1 MAFNHEFKTNFL
13 TYYLKEKSITTLPYN
28 QHSLRG
34 QRNQII
40 VYDLQRT
47 YIYIYIRWLNYIF
60 LLLFF
65 SIKYHPI
72 HSSKKKKKHSIY
84 DAARKVIII

>member
-72 HSSKKKKKHSIY
+72 HSSKKKKSIVY
-84 DAARKVIII
+84 MMQLVKLS